1 MNKEHKMSEK
11 VLMRGNEAIAE
22 AAVRA
27 GLRGYFGYPITPQNE
42 VTAYMS
48 KRMVEL
54 GRAFVQAESEVAAIN
69 MVYGAAAT
77 GELAMTTSSSP
88 GIALMQEGISYM
100 CGAEVPAVIVNIAR
114 GGPGLGNIG
123 PSQADYNQATRGG
136 GNGDYFLIVYTPS
149 TLQEAVDITYKSF
162 DISVKYRNPVFIL
175 GDGAL
180 GQMAETVVL
189 PPFKETQKTDMGW
202 EVNGCKGRDPRSVK
216 SLRLAEGMLKKHN
229 FYLKEKF
236 NTIKQNEVEY
246 ELTGEDYDILVVA
259 FGTSARVS
267 KSAIK
272 EAKKRGVKIELF
284 RPILIWPYP
293 YIQLAEAAKKAKKV
307 LVVEMNNG
315 QMLFDVMLAVKDES
329 KIEFLGKPGGEVVD
343 PDEIL
348 EKILSIKG

>member
-1 MNKEHKMSEK
+1 MSER
-11 VLMRGNEAIAE
+11 VLMKGNEAIAE

-27 GLRGYFGYPITPQNE
+27 GVRGYFGYPITPQNE

-48 KRMVEL
+48 KRMPEL

-69 MVYGAAAT
+69 MVYGAAST

-100 CGAEVPAVIVNIAR
+100 CGAEVPAVIVNMSR

-123 PSQADYNQATRGG
+123 PSQGDYNQATRGG

-162 DISVKYRNPVFIL
+162 DISKKYRNPVLIL

-180 GQMAETVVL
+180 GQMAETVIL
-189 PPFKETQKTDMGW
+189 PPFKDIDRSDKGW
-202 EVNGCKGRDPRSVK
+202 ELNGCKGREPRSVK
-216 SLRLAEGMLKKHN
+216 SLRLAEGTLKQHN
-229 FYLKEKF
+229 FHLKEKF
-236 NTIKQNEVEY
+236 NTIKQNELEY
-246 ELTGEDYDILVVA
+246 ELTGEDYEILVVA
-259 FGTSARVS
+259 FGTAARVA
-267 KSAIK
+267 KSALK
-272 EAKKRGVKIELF
+272 EAKRKGVKVELF

-293 YIQLAEAAKKAKKV
+293 YTQLAEAAKKTKKV

-315 QMLFDVMLAVKDES
+315 QMLFDVMLAVKDDS
-329 KIEFLGKPGGEVVD
+329 KIEFFGKPGGEVVD

>member
-1 MNKEHKMSEK
+1 MSER
-11 VLMRGNEAIAE
+11 VLMKGNEAIAE

-27 GLRGYFGYPITPQNE
+27 GVQGYFGYPITPQNE

-48 KRMVEL
+48 KRMIEL

-69 MVYGAAAT
+69 MVYGAAST

-100 CGAEVPAVIVNIAR
+100 CGAEVPAVVVNITR

-123 PSQADYNQATRGG
+123 PSQCDYNQSTRGG
-136 GNGDYFLIVYTPS
+136 GNGDYFLIVYTPAS
-149 TLQEAVDITYKSF
+149 LQEAVDITYRAF
-162 DISVKYRNPVFIL
+162 DMAQKYRNPVLIL

-180 GQMAETVVL
+180 GQMAETVIL
-189 PPFKETQKTDMGW
+189 PPFKEIDKTDKGW
-202 EVNGCKGRDPRSVK
+202 ELNGCNGRQPRSVK
-216 SLRLAEGMLKKHN
+216 SLRLAEGALKLHN
-229 FYLKEKF
+229 LHLKEKF
-236 NTIKQNEVEY
+236 NQIKQNEIEY
-246 ELTGEDYDILVVA
+246 ELTGTDYDILIVA
-259 FGTSARVS
+259 FGTAGRVA

-272 EAKKRGVKIELF
+272 DAKKKGVKVELF

-293 YIQLAEAAKKAKKV
+293 YIQLTEAAKKAKKV

-315 QMLFDVMLAVKDES
+315 QMLFDVMLAVKDDS

>member
-1 MNKEHKMSEK
+1 MSEK

>member
-1 MNKEHKMSEK
+1 MSEK

-69 MVYGAAAT
+69 MVYGAAST

-149 TLQEAVDITYKSF
+149 TLQEAVDITYKAF
-162 DISVKYRNPVFIL
+162 DISVKYRNPVLIL

-189 PPFKETQKTDMGW
+189 PPFKETKKVDMDW

-293 YIQLAEAAKKAKKV
+293 YTHLAEAAKKAKKV

-315 QMLFDVMLAVKDES
+315 QMLFDVMLAVKDDS

>member
-1 MNKEHKMSEK
+1 
-11 VLMRGNEAIAE
+11 
-22 AAVRA
+22 
-27 GLRGYFGYPITPQNE
+27 PITPQNE

-69 MVYGAAAT
+69 MVYGAAST

-100 CGAEVPAVIVNIAR
+100 CGAEVPAVIVNMSR

-136 GNGDYFLIVYTPS
+136 GNGDYFLIVYAPS

-162 DISVKYRNPVFIL
+162 EVSQKYRNPVLIL

-180 GQMAETVVL
+180 GQMAETVEL
-189 PPFKETQKTDMGW
+189 PEFKNIDRKDQGW
-202 EVNGCKGRDPRSVK
+202 ELNGCKDRAPRSVK
-216 SLRLAEGMLKKHN
+216 SLRLAEGTLRTHCLH
-229 FYLKEKF
+229 LKEKYELV
-236 NTIKQNEVEY
+236 KKNEVEF
-246 ELTGEDYDILVVA
+246 ELTGEDYDILLIA
-259 FGTSARVS
+259 FGTSARVA

-272 EAKKRGVKIELF
+272 EAKKNGIKVELF
-284 RPILIWPYP
+284 RPIIIWPYP
-293 YIQLAEAAKKAKKV
+293 YLQLAEAAKKAKKV

-315 QMLFDVMLAVKDES
+315 QMLFDVIYAVKDES
-329 KIEFLGKPGGEVVD
+329 KVEFLGKPGGEVVA
-343 PDEIL
+343 PDEVY
-348 EKILSIKG
+348 EKIVSIKG

>member
-1 MNKEHKMSEK
+1 MSDR
-11 VLMRGNEAIAE
+11 VLMRGNDAIAE

-27 GLRGYFGYPITPQNE
+27 GVKGYFGYPITPQNE

-48 KRMVEL
+48 KRMPEL

-69 MVYGAAAT
+69 MVYGAAST

-88 GIALMQEGISYM
+88 GIALMQEGLSYM
-100 CGAEVPAVIVNIAR
+100 CGAEVPGVIVNIAR

-136 GNGDYFLIVYTPS
+136 GNGDYYLIVYAPS
-149 TLQEAVDITYKSF
+149 NLQEAVDITYKSF
-162 DISVKYRNPVFIL
+162 DISRKYRNPVLIL

-180 GQMAETVVL
+180 GQMAETVSL
-189 PPFKETQKTDMGW
+189 PPFKDVCRSDDGW
-202 EVNGCKGRDPRSVK
+202 ELTGCKGRGPRSVK
-216 SLRLAEGMLKKHN
+216 SLRLAEGTLRLHN
-229 FYLKEKF
+229 YHLKEKF
-236 NTIKQNEVEY
+236 ELIKKQEIEY
-246 ELTGEDYDILVVA
+246 ELTGEDYDLLVVA
-259 FGTSARVS
+259 FGTSARVA

-272 EAKKRGVKIELF
+272 EAKKQGIKVELF

-293 YIQLAEAAKKAKKV
+293 YLKLTEASKKAKKV
-307 LVVEMNNG
+307 LVIEMNNG
-315 QMLFDVMLAVKDES
+315 QMLFDVMLAVKDDS
-329 KIEFLGKPGGEVVD
+329 KIEFLGKPGGEVVS

>member
-1 MNKEHKMSEK
+1 MSEK
-11 VLMRGNEAIAE
+11 ILMKGNEAIAE

-27 GLRGYFGYPITPQNE
+27 GVKGYFGYPITPQNE

-69 MVYGAAAT
+69 MVYGAAST

-100 CGAEVPAVIVNIAR
+100 CGAEVPAVIVNISR

-123 PSQADYNQATRGG
+123 PSQGDYNQSTRGG

-149 TLQEAVDITYKSF
+149 TLQEAVDITYKAF
-162 DISVKYRNPVFIL
+162 DVANRYRNPVLIL

-189 PPFKETQKTDMGW
+189 PPFKELESKDKGW
-202 EVNGCKGRDPRSVK
+202 ELNGCKGREPRSVK
-216 SLRLAEGMLKKHN
+216 SLRLAEGMLKLHN
-229 FYLKEKF
+229 FHLKEKF
-236 NTIKQNEVEY
+236 EQVKRNEVEY
-246 ELTGEDYDILVVA
+246 ELIGDDYDILIVA
-259 FGTSARVS
+259 FGTAARVS

-272 EAKKRGVKIELF
+272 EAAKHGVKVGMF

-293 YIQLAEAAKKAKKV
+293 YAQLTEAAKKAKKV

-315 QMLFDVMLAVKDES
+315 QMLFDVMLAVKDDN

>member
-1 MNKEHKMSEK
+1 MSER
-11 VLMRGNEAIAE
+11 VLMKGNEAIAE

-27 GLRGYFGYPITPQNE
+27 GVRGYFGYPITPQNE

-48 KRMVEL
+48 KRMPEL

-69 MVYGAAAT
+69 MVYGAAST

-100 CGAEVPAVIVNIAR
+100 CGAEVPAVIVNMSR

-123 PSQADYNQATRGG
+123 PSQGDYNQATRGG

-162 DISVKYRNPVFIL
+162 DISKKYRNPVLIL

-180 GQMAETVVL
+180 GQMAETVIL
-189 PPFKETQKTDMGW
+189 PPFKDIDRSDKGW
-202 EVNGCKGRDPRSVK
+202 ELNGCKGREPRSVK
-216 SLRLAEGMLKKHN
+216 SLRLAEGTLKQHN
-229 FYLKEKF
+229 FHLKEKF
-236 NTIKQNEVEY
+236 NTIKQNELEY
-246 ELTGEDYDILVVA
+246 ELTGEDYEILVVA
-259 FGTSARVS
+259 FGTAARVA
-267 KSAIK
+267 KSALK
-272 EAKKRGVKIELF
+272 EAKRKGVKVELF

-293 YIQLAEAAKKAKKV
+293 YTQLAEAAKKTKKV

-315 QMLFDVMLAVKDES
+315 QMLFDVMLAVKDDS